1 MSLNFN
7 NYATEGNTFLKAYAK
22 DLNMADDRDKA
33 GRILSSILHALREVI
48 PIEESFQ
55 FIAQFPMFLKAV
67 YVNGWSPGKKKDK
80 VKTLTDFI
88 DLARSMDG
96 DTSIHDFG
104 SDEQAENYI
113 LTTFIA
119 LRRYTSLGEMEDIRS
134 SLPKELK
141 HMVYHDIMF

>member
-7 NYATEGNTFLKAYAK
+7 NYATEGNTFLKAYAR
-22 DLNMADDRDKA
+22 DLNMSDDRDKA

-67 YVNGWSPGKKKDK
+67 YVNGWSPGKQRDK

-96 DTSIHDFG
+96 QTSVNDFG

-119 LRRYTSLGEMEDIRS
+119 LRRYISLGEMEDIRS